1 MEGKN
6 EEVVEYEVLTVYS
19 CPLTMSPW
27 HLTPGSK
34 YCCVKIS
41 EIFLLY
47 QGCRM
52 LTLWN
57 MFNAYSYKE
66 ECKSFRSMYS
76 INVSMED
83 EEHKHAPK
91 EISKMH

>member
-1 MEGKN
+1 
-6 EEVVEYEVLTVYS
+6 
-19 CPLTMSPW
+19 
-27 HLTPGSK
+27 
-34 YCCVKIS
+34 
-41 EIFLLY
+41 
-47 QGCRM
+47 
-52 LTLWN
+52 